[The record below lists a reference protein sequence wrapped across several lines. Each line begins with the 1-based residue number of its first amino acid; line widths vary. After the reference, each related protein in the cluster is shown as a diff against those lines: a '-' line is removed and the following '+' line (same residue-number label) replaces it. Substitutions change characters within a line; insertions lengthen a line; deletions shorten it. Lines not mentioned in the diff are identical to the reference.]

1 SGSCSASGKQ
11 TKDCSFQSG
20 LHCPI
25 SDVHINRKEVERI
38 SRECRKESFWYRGR
52 VISYQNYLVKCSP
65 MAQSGGIWP

>member
-1 SGSCSASGKQ
+1 MNYFTAQQRKERDKHNLFKL

-38 SRECRKESFWYRGR
+38 SRECRNESFWYRGR
-52 VISYQNYLVKCSP
+52 
-65 MAQSGGIWP
+65 